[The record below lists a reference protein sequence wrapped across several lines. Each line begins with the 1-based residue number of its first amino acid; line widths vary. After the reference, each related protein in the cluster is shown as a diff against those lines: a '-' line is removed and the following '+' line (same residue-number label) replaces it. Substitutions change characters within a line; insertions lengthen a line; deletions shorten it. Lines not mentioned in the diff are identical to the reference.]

1 MCTYL
6 KEPNSMGM
14 SGTYLDFTFQAYVHL
29 GQSGGGVGVL
39 WVERGGLMGLGL
51 LVSLLLAEAAAALT
65 AASILTSSWSVVVAV
80 LIGLFQK
87 NSFYSLR

>member
-1 MCTYL
+1 
-6 KEPNSMGM
+6 
-14 SGTYLDFTFQAYVHL
+14 
-29 GQSGGGVGVL
+29 
-39 WVERGGLMGLGL
+39 MGLGL